1 MGFSQLAMM
10 HIILHFLCIGL
21 AFWVL
26 RGIRIELLFNKGEI
40 GKMRLLLILLSILIG
55 TGMSNF
61 IMDIFRYTQ
70 EASLL
75 FS

>member
-1 MGFSQLAMM
+1 MEFSQLAVM

-26 RGIRIELLFNKGEI
+26 KGVRLEIIFIKGEI
-40 GKMRLLLILLSILIG
+40 GRVRILLILLSVLLG
-55 TGMSNF
+55 TALSNF

>member
-21 AFWVL
+21 AFWVI
-26 RGIRIELLFNKGEI
+26 RGVRIELLFNKGDI
-40 GKMRLLLILLSILIG
+40 GRMRLLLILLSILIG

>member
-1 MGFSQLAMM
+1 MEFSQLAVM
-10 HIILHFLCIGL
+10 HIFLHFLCIGL

-26 RGIRIELLFNKGEI
+26 KGIRFEFLFNKGEV
-40 GKMRLLLILLSILIG
+40 GRMRLALILLSILLG
-55 TGMSNF
+55 TAMSNF

-70 EASLL
+70 EAALL